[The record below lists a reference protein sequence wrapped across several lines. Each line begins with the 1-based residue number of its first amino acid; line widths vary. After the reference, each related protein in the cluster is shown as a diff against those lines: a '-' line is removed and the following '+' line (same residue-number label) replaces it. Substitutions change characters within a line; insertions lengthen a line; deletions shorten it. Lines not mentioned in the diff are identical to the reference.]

1 MRSFLKKIYTKA
13 FVKLRV
19 KNDLKKISKLTAAG
33 KWEEA
38 SCLLTKSAYPLQ
50 IQFLVEHK
58 GWNHSAVRWNARSP
72 EHCLFA
78 FNPDLPKD
86 QVRNLTIRLLFLL
99 PLIAAFHRSKDFIA
113 GAIFINLGDYADT
126 DGIAFCSNR
135 DGQILI
141 PDTDFLGT
149 EGYSLARSHFEI
161 NKIPWEDRRAIA
173 FWRGNTTGI
182 RTGGSWNSIPRIQ
195 LCEIC
200 NKEDVRSFFD
210 VGLSGLAQIPNYEI
224 NRVANSDLMR
234 DYFPMLSSDQY
245 KYQID
250 IDGNSNAWSGLF
262 QKLLSGSAILKVASP
277 YGFRQWYY
285 DRLIPWEHFVPV
297 ESDMIDLVEK
307 AQWLIANDHKAM
319 LIGQKGA
326 ELASNLS
333 YDLAISDALQ
343 RIHNAFLESG
353 STSANRPIQ

>member
-1 MRSFLKKIYTKA
+1 MRSFFEKIYTKA

-19 KNDLKKISKLTAAG
+19 KNDLKVISKLTAAG

-50 IQFLVEHK
+50 IQFLVEPN
-58 GWNHSAVRWNARSP
+58 GLNHSAVRWNARSP

-78 FNPDLPKD
+78 FNPDLSGE
-86 QVRNLTIRLLFLL
+86 QVRNLTIRLLHLL
-99 PLIAAFHRSKDFIA
+99 PLITAFHRSKDFIA

-135 DGQILI
+135 DGQLLI

-149 EGYSLARSHFEI
+149 KGYSLTRNHFEI
-161 NKIPWEDRRAIA
+161 NRIPWEDRRAIA

-182 RTGGSWNSIPRIQ
+182 RTGESWNSIPRIQ

-210 VGLSGLAQIPNYEI
+210 VGLSGLAQIPKYEI
-224 NRVANSDLMR
+224 KKVTNSGLMR
-234 DYFPMLSSDQY
+234 DYVPILSSDQY

-250 IDGNSNAWSGLF
+250 IDGNSNAWSGFF

-277 YGFRQWYY
+277 HRFRQWYY

-297 ESDMIDLVEK
+297 ESDMTDLVEK
-307 AQWLIANDHKAM
+307 TQWLIANDDKAM

-326 ELASNLS
+326 ELASNLP
-333 YDLAISDALQ
+333 YDLEIGEALQ
-343 RIHNAFLESG
+343 RIRTAFL
-353 STSANRPIQ
+353 